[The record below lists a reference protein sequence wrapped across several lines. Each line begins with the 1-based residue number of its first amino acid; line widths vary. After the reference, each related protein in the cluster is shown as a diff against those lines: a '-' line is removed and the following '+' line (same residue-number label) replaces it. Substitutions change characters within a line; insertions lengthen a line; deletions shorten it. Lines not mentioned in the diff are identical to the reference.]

1 MPFKKTGG
9 MPRKT
14 RNNSINPPS
23 STMKDH
29 RNFVFLPTLSTTSSF
44 AQTERRRST
53 TSVTHPIRPNSPLRR
68 TNTPLVNDHAGPNRF
83 LRFHLHQ
90 HRKRTPSSPTPRVS
104 CGCTVPQ
111 WPKEPIMKGQS
122 GTIKVT
128 FNSTGKLGVQ
138 DRTVT
143 ITSNAKQ
150 NPMVLHLKGT
160 VDKTGRTTGR
170 TTNEISSP

>member
-1 MPFKKTGG
+1 
-9 MPRKT
+9 
-14 RNNSINPPS
+14 
-23 STMKDH
+23 MK
-29 RNFVFLPTLSTTSSF
+29 RITAVIVFVLATVSAGF
-44 AQTERRRST
+44 AQTEKKTLDNIGNASNQAEFKFDKEEYGFGT
-53 TSVTHPIRPNSPLRR
+53 ITQGQSVSYDFTF
-68 TNTPLVNDHAGPNRF
+68 TNTGNEPLIITNA
-83 LRFHLHQ
+83 Q
-90 HRKRTPSSPTPRVS
+90 AS

-160 VDKTGRTTGR
+160 VDKAV
-170 TTNEISSP
+170 EQPAAQPAK

>member
-1 MPFKKTGG
+1 MKKITA
-9 MPRKT
+9 
-14 RNNSINPPS
+14 I
-23 STMKDH
+23 
-29 RNFVFLPTLSTTSSF
+29 FAFLLTLSTTSSF
-44 AQTERRRST
+44 AQTEKKTLDNIGNASNQAEFT
-53 TSVTHPIRPNSPLRR
+53 FEKDEYAFGTITQGQTVSYDFTF
-68 TNTPLVNDHAGPNRF
+68 TNTGNEPLIITNA
-83 LRFHLHQ
+83 Q
-90 HRKRTPSSPTPRVS
+90 AS

-128 FNSTGKLGVQ
+128 FSSTGKLGVQ

-160 VDKTGRTTGR
+160 VDKPVDHPAAPPTK
-170 TTNEISSP
+170 